1 MIKIIILRAD
11 KGKIYTNGKIEGTI
25 VWVDESE
32 VNQWYQISIKSK
44 NKKETPY
51 EKFKYDLNTEN
62 IEE

>member
-32 VNQWYQISIKSK
+32 VNQWYQVSIKTKKK
-44 NKKETPY
+44 NTPY

-62 IEE
+62 VEEE